1 MKLTR
6 QVLIALVLAAG
17 AASLVQADAR
27 PRGGKHAPN
36 IGRPVGVQQPAGA
49 GAAVK
54 GRGNPSP
61 AGRESPTFTKKNAIG
76 ATSLPAG
83 IGPPVAGP
91 GAFPGT
97 GASGAVK
104 VNAIGA
110 RPGTVGSL
118 PRAPAG
124 AAKIGPAASPA
135 TGVRPAAP
143 ALSVH
148 GGGIS
153 GTGMTR
159 PGTAP
164 GVVGGPAKLAG
175 GISGTGMRPKR

>member
-6 QVLIALVLAAG
+6 QVLVALVLAVG
-17 AASLVQADAR
+17 AASLAQADAR

-36 IGRPVGVQQPAGA
+36 TGPRVGVQQPAGA
-49 GAAVK
+49 GAAVT
-54 GRGNPSP
+54 GRGGASH
-61 AGRESPTFTKKNAIG
+61 AVRESPAFTKRNAIG
-76 ATSLPAG
+76 ATTAPAG

-91 GAFPGT
+91 GAMPGT
-97 GASGAVK
+97 GAAGSAK
-104 VNAIGA
+104 SNAIGA
-110 RPGTVGSL
+110 RPGAFGSVPL
-118 PRAPAG
+118 APAG
-124 AAKIGPAASPA
+124 AAKIGPAAGPA

-143 ALSVH
+143 ALSAH

-164 GVVGGPAKLAG
+164 GVVGGPAKVAG
-175 GISGTGMRPKR
+175 GINGTGMKPKR

>member
-1 MKLTR
+1 MKLR
-6 QVLIALVLAAG
+6 RRIFVALVLAVG
-17 AASLVQADAR
+17 TASLAQADAR

-36 IGRPVGVQQPAGA
+36 IGRPVGVQQPAGG

-54 GRGNPSP
+54 GRGNPFH
-61 AGRESPTFTKKNAIG
+61 AGRESPTFTKTNAIG
-76 ATSLPAG
+76 AVTRPAG
-83 IGPPVAGP
+83 IAPPVIGP
-91 GAFPGT
+91 GAIPGT
-97 GASGAVK
+97 GAAGAVK
-104 VNAIGA
+104 ANAIGA
-110 RPGTVGSL
+110 WPGTVGSL
-118 PRAPAG
+118 SLAPAG
-124 AAKIGPAASPA
+124 AAKIGPAAGLA

-143 ALSVH
+143 ALSAH

-175 GISGTGMRPKR
+175 GINGTGLKPKR

>member
-6 QVLIALVLAAG
+6 QIFVALVLAVWV
-17 AASLVQADAR
+17 ASLAQADAR

-36 IGRPVGVQQPAGA
+36 TGTPVGVQHPAGG

-54 GRGNPSP
+54 GRGNASP
-61 AGRESPTFTKKNAIG
+61 AARESPTFTKKNAIG
-76 ATSLPAG
+76 AATSPAG
-83 IGPPVAGP
+83 IAPPMAGP

-97 GASGAVK
+97 GAAGAVK
-104 VNAIGA
+104 ANAIGA

-118 PRAPAG
+118 PFAPAG

-143 ALSVH
+143 VLSVH

-164 GVVGGPAKLAG
+164 GMVGGPAKLAG
-175 GISGTGMRPKR
+175 GISGTGLRPKR